1 MEVISGKLLNFP
13 IIYGTNYEI
22 REINNYFISTT
33 FPNSWSKE
41 LSKHFFFS
49 LNENRLIVFL

>member
-33 FPNSWSKE
+33 FPNS
-41 LSKHFFFS
+41 
-49 LNENRLIVFL
+49 